1 MRVILN
7 RPLLNKHSY
16 GFNLFK
22 FLTQCIYFVGTDSG
36 SPLLGYLEQES
47 AAVSNIKD
55 GTSTPDQELD
65 KLEDMIKH
73 PVGSERE
80 QQKMIYNELKKLLK
94 EQQVEDNEKQSGK
107 SRTKEKLIE
116 QMRQEKLETDL
127 TKDIDDDKNKQRVHE
142 HTLTGT
148 YFNPDDDTLLKQ
160 FRQFM
165 KMYQEKKPVTA
176 GLTVQQDE
184 NVETAKPK
192 PVISSLMKNEEKHE
206 SNTDANERVSQETDL
221 LDPKS
226 IEEQLKEIQL
236 QKEMLKNREERL
248 KSLSAQ
254 EFKSNSNTKLDPVAK
269 LKEETTEHTDHKLH
283 LTKPAEDLREEKKIL
298 DHKLHLTQEALS
310 AMPESSLDIR
320 PEVVEPD
327 QESKLSSS
335 EKTFYSGVK
344 ETDKLT
350 ESTLKE
356 TQALLS
362 PDKILKKSEDRIKD
376 SSSFGV
382 TQKETG
388 NKNEKV
394 SKAPIENESN
404 YNSANKNNIVNT
416 TKPSHTSW
424 KEMKIPENETSTES
438 LKTGT
443 VKMEPSSHNA
453 NVNKVTHNINT
464 QILNEKQLNK
474 NVSNIAEEKL
484 GLPINNPK
492 PNAEV
497 GYQPHANFHATFH
510 SPQTSSSN
518 HFRNSNSISPV
529 HLTNQN
535 TDSSLIQVMP
545 EIKIN
550 SKESNQNTGSLLQI
564 KHFRHKE
571 PSITNAESNS
581 GSIVP
586 PAGMGRPRT
595 SHVTDIMEPPLIAY
609 RTDSNHRAIL
619 NSPNKPLIGFP
630 FNAFHKSENEMEDIK
645 NFLKHKTIPSRPG
658 ISKLRFIK
666 PKSTFYKVD
675 VIGTKK
681 GFGKLPKK
689 PKSYLLKE
697 LKQKLH
703 LIALKRHL
711 ERSLLR
717 RMHRH
722 KYLTALKRNSTHIR
736 RNDLKFG
743 NNMSTV
749 LVPTSSKNSFNNKT
763 QEIKNIIIPGSKYRF
778 FKESNIK
785 LELDDALLNPGDI
798 TRSILPKANLTSTI
812 GSTTNRTDSI
822 EDVFNILGSDSQVN
836 RRSFIPK
843 ITHRR
848 FRKLLMADP

>member
-1 MRVILN
+1 MRSIITAL
-7 RPLLNKHSY
+7 S
-16 GFNLFK
+16 FFK
-22 FLTQCIYFVGTDSG
+22 FLAYCISFVGTDTG

-94 EQQVEDNEKQSGK
+94 EQQAEDNEKQSGK
-107 SRTKEKLIE
+107 SKTKEKLME
-116 QMRQEKLETDL
+116 QMRQEKLESDL
-127 TKDIDDDKNKQRVHE
+127 TKDIDDDKDKQRIHE

-148 YFNPDDDTLLKQ
+148 YFNPDDDSLLKQ

-165 KMYQEKKPVTA
+165 NMHQEKRPVTA
-176 GLTVQQDE
+176 GLTTQQDE
-184 NVETAKPK
+184 KVETTKSK
-192 PVISSLMKNEEKHE
+192 PVISNLMKNEEKHE
-206 SNTDANERVSQETDL
+206 SSHNANEHVSQETDL

-236 QKEMLKNREERL
+236 QKEMLKNREEKL

-254 EFKSNSNTKLDPVAK
+254 EVKGNSNANLDPVAK

-283 LTKPAEDLREEKKIL
+283 LTKPAEVLREEKKIL

-310 AMPESSLDIR
+310 VMPESSFNLR
-320 PEVVEPD
+320 PEVVETD
-327 QESKLSSS
+327 QESKPSSS
-335 EKTFYSGVK
+335 EKSFYSGVK

-350 ESTLKE
+350 DSTLKQ
-356 TQALLS
+356 TQTLLS
-362 PDKILKKSEDRIKD
+362 PDIILKKSENRIKMF
-376 SSSFGV
+376 SNFEAK
-382 TQKETG
+382 QKETD

-394 SKAPIENESN
+394 NKAPMEDESN
-404 YNSANKNNIVNT
+404 YESANKNDIVNT
-416 TKPSHTSW
+416 TKLTRTSW
-424 KEMKIPENETSTES
+424 KEVKMRENETSIEPS
-438 LKTGT
+438 KTAT
-443 VKMEPSSHNA
+443 VKIEPSSHDA
-453 NVNKVTHNINT
+453 NVNKTTDNVNT
-464 QILNEKQLNK
+464 QILNENQLNK
-474 NVSNIAEEKL
+474 NVFNMSEEKL

-510 SPQTSSSN
+510 SPQSSSSN
-518 HFRNSNSISPV
+518 HIHNSKLISPV
-529 HLTNQN
+529 HSTKQSA
-535 TDSSLIQVMP
+535 DSSLIQVMP

-550 SKESNQNTGSLLQI
+550 DKESNQNTGSLLQI

-571 PSITNAESNS
+571 PSVTNTELNS
-581 GSIVP
+581 ASIVP
-586 PAGMGRPRT
+586 PAGMDKPRI

-658 ISKLRFIK
+658 IRKLRFIK

-675 VIGTKK
+675 VVGSKK

-717 RMHRH
+717 RIHRH
-722 KYLTALKRNSTHIR
+722 KFLAALKHNSTHIR
-736 RNDLKFG
+736 RNSLQFG

-749 LVPTSSKNSFNNKT
+749 LVPTSSKNYFNNETK
-763 QEIKNIIIPGSKYRF
+763 ENKNIIIPGSKYKF
-778 FKESNIK
+778 LKERNIK
-785 LELDDALLNPGDI
+785 LELDSVPLNPGDI
-798 TRSILPKANLTSTI
+798 TRSVLPKANFTSTI

-822 EDVFNILGSDSQVN
+822 EDVFNILGSNSQVN
-836 RRSFIPK
+836 RRSFIPER
-843 ITHRR
+843 THRR
-848 FRKLLMADP
+848 IRKLPIAYS